1 MKKCDLHV
9 HTIKGVSDSAFD
21 FSMDVLK
28 GYVRILNIDVIAITN
43 HNLFDYG
50 NYMAIVNELT
60 STTVLP
66 GIEVDLEGG
75 HILLIAN
82 NDGDIME
89 FTDLEAVK
97 EELAK

>member
-43 HNLFDYG
+43 HNL
-50 NYMAIVNELT
+50 
-60 STTVLP
+60 VL
-66 GIEVDLEGG
+66 
-75 HILLIAN
+75 
-82 NDGDIME
+82 
-89 FTDLEAVK
+89 
-97 EELAK
+97 